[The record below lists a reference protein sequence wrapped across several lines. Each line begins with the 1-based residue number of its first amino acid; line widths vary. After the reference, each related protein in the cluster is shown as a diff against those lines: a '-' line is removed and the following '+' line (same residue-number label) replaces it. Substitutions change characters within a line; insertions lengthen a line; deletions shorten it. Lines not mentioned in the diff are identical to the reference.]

1 MPLWLWLVSFA
12 VVAWEG
18 LVYRNG
24 NRSVLMTVLFWAAVI
39 GSVAIALI
47 FGHRMTG
54 LEQETQRRT
63 KLPRYWA
70 QQSPMRQHRVHAR
83 DAWGVRAMSNSL
95 TPDADARIC
104 SFECTFCTPCTT
116 ELGSVCPNCGGEL
129 VSRPRRAAQ

>member
-39 GSVAIALI
+39 GSVAIALT

-63 KLPRYWA
+63 KLPRTGR
-70 QQSPMRQHRVHAR
+70 SSRRC
-83 DAWGVRAMSNSL
+83 DS
-95 TPDADARIC
+95 I
-104 SFECTFCTPCTT
+104 
-116 ELGSVCPNCGGEL
+116 GSMLEMAPTSSHGSGP
-129 VSRPRRAAQ
+129 SPRRR